1 MLLLGTMN
9 GMAMVE
15 DNHTN
20 NLKINRLKDQI
31 ICNKYHCVEMKP
43 VEKLPIY
50 QFKLHPNSNLNE
62 AYILIKDNSEIIK
75 HLNSGEKVDML
86 YHPKE
91 TYAPVEKYK
100 TQILDITKIKQGPF
114 NGHFKV
120 AISISDYCR

>member
-1 MLLLGTMN
+1 
-9 GMAMVE
+9 MAMAE

-20 NLKINRLKDQI
+20 KLKINGLKDQI

-50 QFKLHPNSNLNE
+50 QFKLHPHSNLNG
-62 AYILIKDNSEIIK
+62 AYILIKNNSEIIK
-75 HLNSGEKVDML
+75 HLNSDEKVVMF

-100 TQILDITKIKQGPF
+100 TQILYITKIKQDPF

-120 AISISDYCR
+120 AISIVDYVR